1 MEFWYVDVIFFP
13 NLGSGYMGGWSLR
26 KFMTTDSQ
34 DLCTFLYIKYAS
46 VKIKKKCYFDE
57 GRKKGKK
64 KRGKEKSK

>member
-1 MEFWYVDVIFFP
+1 
-13 NLGSGYMGGWSLR
+13 
-26 KFMTTDSQ
+26 MTTDSQ

-64 KRGKEKSK
+64 EEGEGKKQVREGEKEGSH